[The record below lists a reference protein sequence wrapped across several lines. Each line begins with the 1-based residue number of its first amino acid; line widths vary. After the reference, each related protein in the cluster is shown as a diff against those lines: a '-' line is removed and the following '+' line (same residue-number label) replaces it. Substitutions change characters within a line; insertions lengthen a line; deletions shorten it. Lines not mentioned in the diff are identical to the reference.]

1 MSKEED
7 KPLQD
12 IGTLGDHK
20 TTPNTVLTHDQ
31 IKRRCSRF
39 FTKLLI
45 NHSPKEI
52 ADYFF
57 ELVYE
62 THNSKNDKRLDVW
75 IEEFDEK
82 YNSKESEE

>member
-7 KPLQD
+7 IDRQD
-12 IGTLGDHK
+12 PGTLGDSK
-20 TTPNTVLTHDQ
+20 TTPNTVLSHDQ
-31 IKRRCSRF
+31 VKRRCSRF

-45 NHSPKEI
+45 NHSPKEV

-62 THNSKNDKRLDVW
+62 AHTNKSDKRLDVW

-82 YNSKESEE
+82 YNSNKEE